1 MKLQEK
7 LILLSFHSS
16 ELKDTQ
22 KKKNNLL
29 NAKTLC
35 RACSKEY
42 ETSDGYLDFHHKEK
56 NPPHHTVTLLAK
68 FQISFS
74 KHKKKKKNFFGEPFI
89 KNRFKIGKQFIFFN
103 LRKSGGNDELPFT
116 ELVKLASCPKEK

>member
-22 KKKNNLL
+22 KKKKNLL
-29 NAKTLC
+29 NVKTLC

-42 ETSDGYLDFHHKEK
+42 ETLDGYLDFHHEDK
-56 NPPHHTVTLLAK
+56 NPPSHLKLL
-68 FQISFS
+68 SFKS
-74 KHKKKKKNFFGEPFI
+74 HSQSIKKIDIFGEPFI
-89 KNRFKIGKQFIFFN
+89 KNRFKIGNPCIFFS

-116 ELVKLASCPKEK
+116 ELVKLASRPKEK

>member
-22 KKKNNLL
+22 KKKKKNLL
-29 NAKTLC
+29 NVKTLC

-42 ETSDGYLDFHHKEK
+42 ETSDGYLDFHHKDK
-56 NPPHHTVTLLAK
+56 NPPSHLKLLSFK
-68 FQISFS
+68 SHFQSI
-74 KHKKKKKNFFGEPFI
+74 KKKIDIFGEPFI
-89 KNRFKIGKQFIFFN
+89 KNRFKIGKPCIFFN

-116 ELVKLASCPKEK
+116 ELVKLASNPKEK